1 MASLK
6 KILSEKGFQ
15 VLQLERTLTDHFAIL
30 GVLNGVRGRF
40 ILDTGASNTCVSM
53 DRAEQFGMQSELSEV
68 KAAGAGAV
76 DMETHVSAGNH
87 LQLGAWECSDLQVVL
102 FDMRHVNQALG
113 SQEEAEVDG
122 ILGADLLHRG
132 RAVIDYHKE
141 RLYLK

>member
-6 KILSEKGFQ
+6 KLLGERGYHI
-15 VLQLERTLTDHFAIL
+15 LQLERTSTDHFAL
-30 GVLNGVRGRF
+30 SGDLNGIRGRF

-53 DRAEQFGMQSELSEV
+53 DRAEQFSMQSELSEV
-68 KAAGAGAV
+68 KAAGAGAA

-87 LQLGAWECSDLQVVL
+87 LQLGQWECHDLQVVL

-113 SQEEAEVDG
+113 NQEEAEVDG

-132 RAVIDYHKE
+132 KAVIDYHKA